1 MWIEDLEKGLMYSAV
16 LMVINLGVGFA
27 VTLVLQEPLMY
38 FIASGL
44 AFIEIALLLILGGC
58 LMARQPLD
66 DRNRYDSDGNFTKE
80 YKMFRLGR
88 QFLLA
93 SVLLFLYMIVL
104 GPISLYLVF

>member
-27 VTLVLQEPLMY
+27 ATLVLQEPLMY
-38 FIASGL
+38 FTASSL
-44 AFIEIALLLILGGC
+44 AFIELALMLILGGC

-66 DRNRYDSDGNFTKE
+66 NKDRYDSDGNFTKE
-80 YKMFRLGR
+80 WKMFRLGR

-93 SVLLFLYMIVL
+93 AILLFLYMIIL
-104 GPISLYLVF
+104 GPISAYLVL